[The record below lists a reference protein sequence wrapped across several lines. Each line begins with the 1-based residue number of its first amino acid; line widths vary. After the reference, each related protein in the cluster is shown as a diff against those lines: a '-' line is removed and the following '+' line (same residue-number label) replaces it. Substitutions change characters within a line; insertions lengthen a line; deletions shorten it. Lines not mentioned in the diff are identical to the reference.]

1 MILYAYEWNHLSE
14 NLLQKCIIYIC
25 IAKYLIARLIKFI
38 RLYKILWSELP
49 EVVTVNSRL
58 VKELVIPRLSS
69 SKKGDNGIVL
79 VVGGNKFYHG
89 APVLSSM
96 AALRSGTDIVY
107 TAVPRSIIVAVRSF
121 SPNIIALPMSDDKLT
136 IGSANR
142 LVAMIPKKPNTAA
155 IGMGMSLARPEAL
168 HSLINALKS
177 SGTRLLLDSSSLLP
191 AVLKEISGTDT
202 IITPHAGEYK
212 RIFGENA
219 GIDEKERISN
229 VYKRAKEYSITILL
243 KGHTD
248 IISDGDRVAI
258 NKIHNCAMTVG
269 GTGDILS
276 GLTAGILTKM
286 KSYEASILGVYF
298 NGVAGNL
305 AYDKVGLHMIATD
318 LLECLPNAMKSFD
331 SVQE

>member
-1 MILYAYEWNHLSE
+1 
-14 NLLQKCIIYIC
+14 LL
-25 IAKYLIARLIKFI
+25 
-38 RLYKILWSELP
+38 
-49 EVVTVNSRL
+49 EVATVTNKL
-58 VKELVIPRLSS
+58 VKELTVPRLLS

-89 APVLSSM
+89 APTLSSM

-107 TAVPRSIIVAVRSF
+107 TAVPKSNIVAVRSF
-121 SPNIIALPMSDDKLT
+121 SPNIIAFPISDDKLT
-136 IGSANR
+136 MGSANR
-142 LVAMIPKKPNTAA
+142 LLAMIPKKPHTAA
-155 IGMGMSLARPEAL
+155 IGMGMTIARPEAL
-168 HSLINALKS
+168 QSMIRNLK
-177 SGTRLLLDSSSLLP
+177 GDGIRLLLDASALFP
-191 AVLKEISGTDT
+191 AILKEICVSDT

-219 GIDEKERISN
+219 GIDEKERITN

-248 IISDGDRVAI
+248 IISDGERVAI

>member
-1 MILYAYEWNHLSE
+1 M
-14 NLLQKCIIYIC
+14 
-25 IAKYLIARLIKFI
+25 
-38 RLYKILWSELP
+38 P
-49 EVVTVNSRL
+49 EAVTVTSKL
-58 VKELVIPRLSS
+58 VKELIVPRLVS

-89 APVLSSM
+89 AAILSSM

-107 TAVPRSIIVAVRSF
+107 TAVPRSNIVAVRSF
-121 SPNIIALPMSDDKLT
+121 SPNIIAFPMSDDKLT
-136 IGSANR
+136 MGSANR
-142 LVAMIPKKPNTAA
+142 LLAMIPKKPHAAA
-155 IGMGMSLARPEAL
+155 IGMGMTIARPEAL
-168 HSLINALKS
+168 HSMIKDLKTN
-177 SGTRLLLDSSSLLP
+177 GTRLLLDASSIFP
-191 AVLKEISGTDT
+191 TVLKEICGTDT

-212 RIFGENA
+212 RIFGEDA
-219 GIDEKERISN
+219 GIDEKEKIFN
-229 VYKRAKEYSITILL
+229 VYKHAKEYNITILL
-243 KGHTD
+243 KGKTD
-248 IISDGDRVAI
+248 IISDGDRIAI

-305 AYDKVGLHMIATD
+305 AYDKVGLHMVATD
-318 LLECLPNAMKSFD
+318 LLDRLPNAMKPFD

>member
-1 MILYAYEWNHLSE
+1 
-14 NLLQKCIIYIC
+14 
-25 IAKYLIARLIKFI
+25 
-38 RLYKILWSELP
+38 LP
-49 EVVTVNSRL
+49 EAVTVTSKL
-58 VKELVIPRLSS
+58 VKELIVPRLVS

-89 APVLSSM
+89 AAILSSM

-107 TAVPRSIIVAVRSF
+107 TAVPRSNIVTVRSF
-121 SPNIIALPMSDDKLT
+121 SPNIIAFPMSDDKLT
-136 IGSANR
+136 MGSANR
-142 LVAMIPKKPNTAA
+142 LLAMIPKKPHAAA
-155 IGMGMSLARPEAL
+155 IGMGMTIARPEAL
-168 HSLINALKS
+168 HSMIKDLKTN
-177 SGTRLLLDSSSLLP
+177 GTRLLLDASSIFP
-191 AVLKEISGTDT
+191 TVLKEICGTDT

-212 RIFGENA
+212 RIFGEDA
-219 GIDEKERISN
+219 GIDEKEKIFN
-229 VYKRAKEYSITILL
+229 VYKHAKEYNITILL
-243 KGHTD
+243 KGKTD
-248 IISDGDRVAI
+248 IISDGDRIAI

-305 AYDKVGLHMIATD
+305 AYDKVGLHMVATD
-318 LLECLPNAMKSFD
+318 LLDRLPNAMKPFD

>member
-1 MILYAYEWNHLSE
+1 M
-14 NLLQKCIIYIC
+14 
-25 IAKYLIARLIKFI
+25 
-38 RLYKILWSELP
+38 P
-49 EVVTVNSRL
+49 EAVIVTSKL
-58 VKELVIPRLSS
+58 VKELIVPRLVS

-89 APVLSSM
+89 AAILSSM

-107 TAVPRSIIVAVRSF
+107 TAVPRSNIVAVRSF
-121 SPNIIALPMSDDKLT
+121 SPNIIAFPMSDDKLT
-136 IGSANR
+136 MGSANR
-142 LVAMIPKKPNTAA
+142 LLAMIPKKPHAAA
-155 IGMGMSLARPEAL
+155 IGMGMTIARPEAL
-168 HSLINALKS
+168 HSMIKDLKTN
-177 SGTRLLLDSSSLLP
+177 GTRLLLDASSIFP
-191 AVLKEISGTDT
+191 AVLKEICGTDT

-212 RIFGENA
+212 RIFGEDA
-219 GIDEKERISN
+219 GIDEKEKISN
-229 VYKRAKEYSITILL
+229 VYRHAKEYNITILL
-243 KGHTD
+243 KGKTD
-248 IISDGDRVAI
+248 IISDGDRIAI

-305 AYDKVGLHMIATD
+305 AYDKVGLHMVATD
-318 LLECLPNAMKSFD
+318 LLDRLPNAMKPFD